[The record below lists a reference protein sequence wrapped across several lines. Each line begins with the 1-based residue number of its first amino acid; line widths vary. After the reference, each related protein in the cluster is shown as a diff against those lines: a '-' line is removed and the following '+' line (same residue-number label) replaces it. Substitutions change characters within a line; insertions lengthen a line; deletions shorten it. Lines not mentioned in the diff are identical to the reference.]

1 MSVQMGQVIWVNG
14 PVVRA
19 RGSQQVGM
27 LEVVEVGD
35 EHLVGEVIGL
45 ERDVITI
52 QVYEE
57 TSGLHPGAPVYGTGM
72 PLSVELG
79 PGLLQSIFDGIQRP
93 LPVLEMRSGT
103 FIGRGIKTTPL
114 YRKQKWAFTPRVKAG
129 DVVQGDT
136 ILGVVPETPLIE
148 HRVMVPPDVSG
159 RLTWVAPQGEYTIEE
174 TIARVTPLNPPH
186 EGGGTTPTPPHE
198 GGGTTLT
205 PPHERGGSPPTS
217 PLEGGQRGV
226 DGERELTMFHRW
238 PVRRPRDYRRR
249 LPPTE
254 LLVTG
259 QRVLD
264 AFFPLAKGGAAAIP
278 GGFGAGKCVTGD
290 TPVLLGDGRLQPI
303 ADLFAEYQ
311 DRGEKVTQGVESYTH
326 LDDPLTLLSFE
337 NGSLMCQNTS
347 LVYKGKADQVI
358 RITTRSGRQV
368 KVTPVHKLFVV
379 TPELEIKEVEA
390 RSLKVGDY
398 LATPRRI
405 HLDGQVQMLS
415 PLGLFDEA
423 RVCDPAVL
431 QSIPHLLDE
440 LAAAHGGTLMSLV
453 DVLATKYHLLMEY
466 RAVRNRPPLSFV
478 RRLAAA
484 TGRNL
489 TVEWLKGERRGAT
502 THIPSEVSPEFAE
515 FVGLLLADGHLNP
528 HTSMFYNMDESL
540 LARFEE
546 LGRQLFGLEPQR
558 YTANTVPAVR
568 FGSTILVKLMAHL
581 GVPGSGQRKSR
592 TCSVPAVIFKSPEEV
607 IARFLGAYFS
617 CDGSTSRGGRE
628 LEIATASQSMAI
640 GLSYLLL
647 RLGILHKLSSKTVG
661 GRDYFRIF
669 IRGKEEIG
677 HFYAAC
683 KPEGDSPHM
692 RKWDQISAYLSNSKG
707 GYTAVDVVPAD
718 PQMLKAAYQA
728 MGSPR
733 SELETRGVYISNYLY
748 GGEKM
753 STATFQ
759 RFAACSDSPQIH
771 AFAHALE
778 SIFCDPIVDIEAIP
792 GPHDVYDVT
801 VPGAHN
807 FVGGMGPLILHNT
820 ITQHQIAKWSDADVV
835 IFVGCGERGNEM
847 TEVLQEF
854 PHLTDPRSGHP
865 LMERT
870 ILIANTSN
878 MPVAAREASIYTGI
892 TLAEYYRD
900 MGYHVALMADSTS
913 RWAEALREISG
924 RLEEMPAEEGYPA
937 YLAARLAEF
946 YERAGRVIT
955 LNGAYGSVSV
965 IGAVSPPGG
974 DFSEPVTQHTT
985 RFIRCFWALDKALAS
1000 ARHFPAINWLD
1011 SYSEYVDEVRDW
1023 WREQGITSPLGS
1035 GGTEGGLDWHALR
1048 EQALGILQR
1057 ESHLQQIVKLV
1068 GPDALPDD
1076 QRLTLETARLLR
1088 EGFLQQNALDEVDS
1102 YATVEK
1108 QMRMLQIILHF
1119 HERAEGIIAK
1129 GCPIVVI
1136 HNLPIVNTLV
1146 RMKTTVRNEQVEQI
1160 DEIWKALDEQMD
1172 QVKKDYM

>member
-1 MSVQMGQVIWVNG
+1 MNVQVGQVIWVNG

-19 RGSQQVGM
+19 RGSQRVGM

-45 ERDVITI
+45 EMDVLTI

-57 TSGLHPGAPVYGTGM
+57 TSGLHPGAPIYGTGL

-93 LPVLEMRSGT
+93 LPVLELRSGT

-114 YRKQKWAFTPRVKAG
+114 YRKQKWAFTPHVEAG

-148 HRVMVPPDVSG
+148 HRIMVPPDVSG
-159 RLTWVAPQGEYTIEE
+159 RLTWVAPPGEYTIGEP
-174 TIARVTPLNPPH
+174 IARVTPLNPPH
-186 EGGGTTPTPPHE
+186 EGGG
-198 GGGTTLT
+198 
-205 PPHERGGSPPTS
+205 SPPTS
-217 PLEGGQRGV
+217 PLEGGQREV
-226 DGERELTMFHRW
+226 SGEQTLTMFHRW
-238 PVRRPRDYRRR
+238 PVRRPRPYNRR

-278 GGFGAGKCVTGD
+278 GGFGAGKT
-290 TPVLLGDGRLQPI
+290 
-303 ADLFAEYQ
+303 
-311 DRGEKVTQGVESYTH
+311 
-326 LDDPLTLLSFE
+326 
-337 NGSLMCQNTS
+337 
-347 LVYKGKADQVI
+347 
-358 RITTRSGRQV
+358 
-368 KVTPVHKLFVV
+368 
-379 TPELEIKEVEA
+379 
-390 RSLKVGDY
+390 
-398 LATPRRI
+398 
-405 HLDGQVQMLS
+405 
-415 PLGLFDEA
+415 
-423 RVCDPAVL
+423 VC
-431 QSIPHLLDE
+431 
-440 LAAAHGGTLMSLV
+440 
-453 DVLATKYHLLMEY
+453 
-466 RAVRNRPPLSFV
+466 
-478 RRLAAA
+478 
-484 TGRNL
+484 
-489 TVEWLKGERRGAT
+489 
-502 THIPSEVSPEFAE
+502 
-515 FVGLLLADGHLNP
+515 
-528 HTSMFYNMDESL
+528 
-540 LARFEE
+540 
-546 LGRQLFGLEPQR
+546 
-558 YTANTVPAVR
+558 
-568 FGSTILVKLMAHL
+568 
-581 GVPGSGQRKSR
+581 
-592 TCSVPAVIFKSPEEV
+592 
-607 IARFLGAYFS
+607 
-617 CDGSTSRGGRE
+617 
-628 LEIATASQSMAI
+628 
-640 GLSYLLL
+640 
-647 RLGILHKLSSKTVG
+647 
-661 GRDYFRIF
+661 
-669 IRGKEEIG
+669 
-677 HFYAAC
+677 
-683 KPEGDSPHM
+683 
-692 RKWDQISAYLSNSKG
+692 
-707 GYTAVDVVPAD
+707 
-718 PQMLKAAYQA
+718 
-728 MGSPR
+728 
-733 SELETRGVYISNYLY
+733 
-748 GGEKM
+748 
-753 STATFQ
+753 
-759 RFAACSDSPQIH
+759 
-771 AFAHALE
+771 
-778 SIFCDPIVDIEAIP
+778 
-792 GPHDVYDVT
+792 
-801 VPGAHN
+801 
-807 FVGGMGPLILHNT
+807 
-820 ITQHQIAKWSDADVV
+820 QHQIAKWSDADVV

-946 YERAGRVIT
+946 YERAGYVTT
-955 LNGAYGSVSV
+955 LNGTPGSVSV

-1011 SYSEYVDEVRDW
+1011 SYSEYVDEVADW
-1023 WREQGITSPLGS
+1023 WREQ
-1035 GGTEGGLDWHALR
+1035 EHEDWHALR
-1048 EQALGILQR
+1048 KQALGILQR

-1160 DEIWKALDEQMD
+1160 DEIWKALDDQMD